1 MELEK
6 FSYDNKIVKA
16 FIIATV
22 IFGLVGMLVGLTAA
36 IQLVYPIFNFD
47 LQYTTF
53 GRIRPLHT
61 NAIIFAFVGN
71 AMFAG
76 VYYSMQRLLKARM
89 YSDTLSWIH
98 FWGWQ
103 LIIVAAAV
111 TLPLG
116 FTTSKEYAELEW
128 PIDIAIAVVWVIF
141 TINLIGTI
149 LKRREKHMY
158 VAIWFYLATALTV
171 AVLHIVNS
179 LEVPAGGMKSY
190 SIYAGVQD

>member
-1 MELEK
+1 MEIEK
-6 FSYDNKIVKA
+6 FSYDNKVVKA

-22 IFGLVGMLVGLTAA
+22 VFGLVGMLVGLTAA

-47 LQYTTF
+47 TQYTTF

-76 VYYSMQRLLKARM
+76 VYYSMQRLLKTRM

-103 LIIVAAAV
+103 LIILAAAI
-111 TLPLG
+111 TLP
-116 FTTSKEYAELEW
+116 
-128 PIDIAIAVVWVIF
+128 
-141 TINLIGTI
+141 
-149 LKRREKHMY
+149 
-158 VAIWFYLATALTV
+158 
-171 AVLHIVNS
+171 
-179 LEVPAGGMKSY
+179 
-190 SIYAGVQD
+190 